1 MMRVLVTVLWA
12 GLMSTASFADYTEEL
27 NWSFELSEGGRISLE
42 NINGDV
48 EVTGTSGSLVEITAR
63 KKAGSEEYLAGIEIM
78 IENSSDHVR
87 IETKH
92 PNSGIK
98 GMFNWG
104 ADSSGSVQ
112 YTLRVPA
119 SANLD
124 EVESVNGN
132 VNISGVNGVV
142 KAGTVN
148 GDVNAADLASD
159 ARLET
164 VNGAVEANFVRFEGQ
179 QKATVESVNGR
190 LVVYLPAD
198 ADASVKAETIN
209 GGIDGSDF
217 GLKVDKGFVGRD
229 LAGDIGGGSARLSLD
244 TVNGSIKIR
253 KD

>member
-1 MMRVLVTVLWA
+1 MRFLVTVLCA
-12 GLMSTASFADYTEEL
+12 GLMSAAAFADYTEEL
-27 NWSFELSEGGRISLE
+27 NWSFELKEGGRISLE
-42 NINGDV
+42 NVNGEV
-48 EVTGTSGSLVEITAR
+48 EVTGASGNVVQITAR
-63 KKAGSEEYLAGIEIM
+63 KKAGSEEYLNNIEII
-78 IENSSDHVR
+78 IEDSADLIR

-104 ADSSGSVQ
+104 NDNNGSVH
-112 YTLRVPA
+112 YILRVPE

-132 VNISGVNGVV
+132 VNISGVSGVV

-148 GDVNAADLASD
+148 GDVTATGLSSD
-159 ARLET
+159 VRLET
-164 VNGAVEANFVRFEGQ
+164 VNGAVEATFVRFEGQ
-179 QKATVESVNGR
+179 QKATLDSVNGR

-229 LAGDIGGGSARLSLD
+229 LDGDIGGGSARLSLD